1 MKPGLNTPGVTNH
14 GSSIGPQQSRL
25 QTDPAA
31 LKVLV
36 DQRMAL
42 MQAELQSSIQLPE
55 KHIQE
60 GDAKEAAAATCG
72 GKVCPCCLP
81 F

>member
-1 MKPGLNTPGVTNH
+1 MKNF
-14 GSSIGPQQSRL
+14 IGPQQSRL

-36 DQRMAL
+36 DQRWALHEAEKMAL
-42 MQAELQSSIQLPE
+42 HEAELQSSIQLPE

>member
-1 MKPGLNTPGVTNH
+1 MKTF
-14 GSSIGPQQSRL
+14 IGPQQSRL

-42 MQAELQSSIQLPE
+42 HEAEKMALHEAELQSSIQLPE

>member
-1 MKPGLNTPGVTNH
+1 MKPGLNTLGVTNH
-14 GSSIGPQQSRL
+14 GSSTGPQQSRL
-25 QTDPAA
+25 QTDHAA

-60 GDAKEAAAATCG
+60 GDAKAAAAGTCG